1 MEFNL
6 DLFDKR
12 LLVTIVRLLTTNEYA
27 NKNIYFK
34 GCKLAKLVSY
44 GFNKNV
50 GKSLC
55 I

>member
-6 DLFDKR
+6 DFFDKR
-12 LLVTIVRLLTTNEYA
+12 LLVIIVRLFIINEYV

-34 GCKLAKLVSY
+34 GCKLVKLVFY